1 MLQLY
6 SKCIC
11 ALIRVLIYHVQRIYK
26 YYNIICSKIC
36 IHTSALLTV
45 LIQYNI
51 VYIDHLQWFV
61 QYANVVR
68 SFSFRTSAYTFSPG
82 TFFLFNAL
90 KCSLFTSITAGHIT
104 WLQLLLYCFEECTAL
119 KLHTMTGEA
128 DIYRIK
134 TYYLTMGMR

>member
-90 KCSLFTSITAGHIT
+90 KCSLFTSHHGWTHHLVAAPSV
-104 WLQLLLYCFEECTAL
+104 LLRGV
-119 KLHTMTGEA
+119 HSSEA
-128 DIYRIK
+128 THNDRRSRH
-134 TYYLTMGMR
+134 L